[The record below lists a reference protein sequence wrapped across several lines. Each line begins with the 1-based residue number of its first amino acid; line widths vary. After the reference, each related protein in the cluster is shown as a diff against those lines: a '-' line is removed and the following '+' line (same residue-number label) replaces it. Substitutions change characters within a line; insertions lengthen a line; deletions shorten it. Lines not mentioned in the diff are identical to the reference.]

1 MVERVQML
9 LPPTELW
16 LEQPATVRERTG
28 SGSLKGMAAG
38 MQTQTVLLAPPSTPR
53 MTLPMRGLWHSSTS
67 HMSRPVYRCIS
78 PSLPEHSLAYTL
90 ERKEKGTLEKE
101 EEEEESSP
109 ARPPTALLVCS
120 LGEPLLH
127 IYVRIRSPWMSSRG
141 ERDGEED

>member
-1 MVERVQML
+1 MVERVQVV

-67 HMSRPVYRCIS
+67 HMSRPVCRCIS
-78 PSLPEHSLAYTL
+78 IGPSLPEHSLLAYTL

-101 EEEEESSP
+101 EKEKKNLL
-109 ARPPTALLVCS
+109 RPGHQLLC
-120 LGEPLLH
+120 
-127 IYVRIRSPWMSSRG
+127 
-141 ERDGEED
+141 

>member
-1 MVERVQML
+1 MVERVQVV

-67 HMSRPVYRCIS
+67 HMSRPVCRCIS
-78 PSLPEHSLAYTL
+78 IGPSLPAGLYTGK
-90 ERKEKGTLEKE
+90 EREGDPREGGE
-101 EEEEESSP
+101 GEEESSP
-109 ARPPTALLVCS
+109 ARPPTSLLVCS
-120 LGEPLLH
+120 
-127 IYVRIRSPWMSSRG
+127 
-141 ERDGEED
+141 